1 MDGTEIR
8 DYTEIRD
15 DRIRSKICTL
25 MSEMLDNPT
34 SKFMWEM
41 ETFII
46 DESETLKRD
55 VNKALEE
62 LGVPTGAY
70 PAPVANAVGILN
82 MALGLKNGLP
92 APKTR
97 NYGAMIV
104 DHSDKELRL
113 ENKRLETELKQHR
126 WIPVSE
132 RLPED
137 DSPHLFLLESGN
149 VFQGIPSC
157 ELGKHNPPLTH
168 KTTHWKLIIL
178 PK

>member
-25 MSEMLDNPT
+25 MSKMLDNPDKDGIYPT

-41 ETFII
+41 ETFILN
-46 DESETLKRD
+46 ENEKLKRD

-92 APKTR
+92 APKT
-97 NYGAMIV
+97 
-104 DHSDKELRL
+104 
-113 ENKRLETELKQHR
+113 
-126 WIPVSE
+126 
-132 RLPED
+132 
-137 DSPHLFLLESGN
+137 
-149 VFQGIPSC
+149 
-157 ELGKHNPPLTH
+157 
-168 KTTHWKLIIL
+168 
-178 PK
+178 